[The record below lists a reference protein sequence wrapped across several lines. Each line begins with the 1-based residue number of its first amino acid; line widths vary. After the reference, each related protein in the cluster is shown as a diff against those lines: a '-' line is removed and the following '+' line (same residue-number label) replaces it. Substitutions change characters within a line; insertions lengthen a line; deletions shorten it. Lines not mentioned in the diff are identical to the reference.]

1 MSKIMKKLAGSK
13 SKNLSIVMISL
24 FSVLAFVVS
33 LFKIP
38 LFFALP
44 NYKLDLGESVVL
56 LGSFFLGPING
67 VTIALIRAII
77 SLVLRGSRT
86 LMLSEL
92 TDFFVSATLAFTSSI
107 YIKKTNNKLKN
118 LIIGSLIG
126 TFIRSLLSTVLNY
139 YILIPAFSSI
149 FNFSINDLISKAHK
163 FVPKIDNLF
172 KFIIFITL
180 PFNLVKS
187 IISSITAILL
197 YINIKN

>member
-1 MSKIMKKLAGSK
+1 MEKLAGI
-13 SKNLSIVMISL
+13 KNKDLNIVMISL

-44 NYKLDLGESVVL
+44 IYKLDLGESFVL
-56 LGSFFLGPING
+56 LGGLCLGPING
-67 VTIALIRAII
+67 VLIALIKTII

-118 LIIGSLIG
+118 LIIGSSIG
-126 TFIRSLLSTVLNY
+126 TLLRSFLSTILNY
-139 YILIPAFSSI
+139 YVLIPAFSI
-149 FNFSINDLISKAHK
+149 MFNFSVDNLLTKAREII
-163 FVPKIDNLF
+163 PTIDNLF
-172 KFIIFITL
+172 KFTMFITL

-187 IISSITAILL
+187 IISCTTAILL
-197 YINIKN
+197 YKNIKNQN

>member
-1 MSKIMKKLAGSK
+1 MEKLAGIRD
-13 SKNLSIVMISL
+13 KNLSIVLISL
-24 FSVLAFVVS
+24 FAVLSFVVS
-33 LFKIP
+33 LFKVP

-44 NYKLDLGESVVL
+44 IYKLDLGESVIL
-56 LGSFFLGPING
+56 LGGLCLGPING
-67 VTIALIRAII
+67 VLIALIRAIV

-126 TFIRSLLSTVLNY
+126 TLIRSFLSIVLNY
-139 YILIPAFSSI
+139 YVLIPAFSSM
-149 FNFSINDLISKAHK
+149 FNFSIDTLLTKASK
-163 FVPKIDNLF
+163 VIPTIDNLF
-172 KFIIFITL
+172 KFTMFITL

-187 IISSITAILL
+187 IISCTTAILI
-197 YINIKN
+197 YKNIKN